1 MKMETNILE
10 NSKMEICTEKV
21 NLYKQ
26 TGQDM
31 RESFTMTKDMEVE
44 YLLRLMEKNLKV
56 NLKKIKNMDSVLKY
70 IQMEKNMW
78 EISKTGKKM
87 EKVLFPGM
95 MEMNIQENF

>member
-1 MKMETNILE
+1 
-10 NSKMEICTEKV
+10 
-21 NLYKQ
+21 
-26 TGQDM
+26 M
-31 RESFTMTKDMEVE
+31 RESFTVTKDMEVE

-78 EISKTGKKM
+78 EISKMGKKM

>member
-1 MKMETNILE
+1 
-10 NSKMEICTEKV
+10 
-21 NLYKQ
+21 
-26 TGQDM
+26 M

-44 YLLRLMEKNLKV
+44 YSLRLMEKNLKV

-70 IQMEKNMW
+70 IQMVKNMW

>member
-1 MKMETNILE
+1 
-10 NSKMEICTEKV
+10 
-21 NLYKQ
+21 
-26 TGQDM
+26 M